1 MSEPDP
7 GTLYVQDGVL
17 YGNAETQKAWKEAL
31 KGSSRISAIL
41 HIIMNNSINKVC
53 GSATEYLLKVI
64 IKTLKLDTRTVS
76 SRVDFILFYWLWRFF
91 NMAI

>member
-17 YGNAETQKAWKEAL
+17 YGNPETQKAWKEAL

-41 HIIMNNSINKVC
+41 HIIMNNSINQGLRIC
-53 GSATEYLLKVI
+53 HWIPAQSQ
-64 IKTLKLDTRTVS
+64 
-76 SRVDFILFYWLWRFF
+76 
-91 NMAI
+91 